1 MARQVALIARWNE
14 KATDLGT
21 RLLALSCFD
30 NNRFVNGRNAIEDDV
45 MSFESLRL
53 EITTEVIDLLH
64 EYCFILRK
72 LIERAN
78 CVSQAKKLYPHQGEE
93 SISINKDGPD
103 ERKVMLCQKD
113 LWWILGR
120 VIHSQSVVVLGG
132 DTNLLR
138 IYSDGKT
145 RSYSD
150 GYCYASVE
158 SDFDDGVQHILH
170 IPSLVHVFS
179 SSALASEIKEVVREN
194 TI

>member
-1 MARQVALIARWNE
+1 MPRQVALIARWNE

-45 MSFESLRL
+45 LSFESLSL
-53 EITTEVIDLLH
+53 EFTTEIIDFLH

-72 LIERAN
+72 LIERAD
-78 CVSQAKKLYPHQGEE
+78 CVSQAKKLYPHPGKGN
-93 SISINKDGPD
+93 ISINKGGPN
-103 ERKVMLCQKD
+103 EREVALCQKD

-120 VIHSQSVVVLGG
+120 VIHSQSVMVLGG
-132 DTNLLR
+132 DTALLR
-138 IYSDGKT
+138 VYSDGKT

-150 GYCYASVE
+150 GYSYVSVE
-158 SDFDDGVQHILH
+158 SDFDEGVRHILH
-170 IPSLVHVFS
+170 IPSLVHIFLF
-179 SSALASEIKEVVREN
+179 SALASQIKEVVREN

>member
-1 MARQVALIARWNE
+1 MSRHVALIARWNE
-14 KATDLGT
+14 KANDLGT

-30 NNRFVNGRNAIEDDV
+30 NTRFVSGRNAIEDDLI
-45 MSFESLRL
+45 SFESLRL

-72 LIERAN
+72 LIERAD
-78 CVSQAKKLYPHQGEE
+78 CVSQAKELYPHQGKK

-103 ERKVMLCQKD
+103 ELKIVLCQKN

-120 VIHSQSVVVLGG
+120 VIHSKSVVVLGG
-132 DTNLLR
+132 DTEQHQV
-138 IYSDGKT
+138 YSDGKI

-150 GYCYASVE
+150 GYCYVSVE
-158 SDFDDGVQHILH
+158 SDFDSGVQHILH
-170 IPSLVHVFS
+170 IPSLVHIFLF
-179 SSALASEIKEVVREN
+179 SALASYIKEVVREN